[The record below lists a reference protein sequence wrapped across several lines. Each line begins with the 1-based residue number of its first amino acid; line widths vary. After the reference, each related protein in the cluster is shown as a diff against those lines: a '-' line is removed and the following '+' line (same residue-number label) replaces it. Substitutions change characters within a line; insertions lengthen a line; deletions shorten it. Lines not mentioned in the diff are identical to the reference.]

1 MYYMKKSNELKLERL
16 SRIITVRMTDD
27 DYYTLQRISK
37 GRKSNVSDI
46 IRSITGVVIDL
57 APKNNCK
64 IKKL

>member
-27 DYYTLQRISK
+27 AYYTLQRISK

-57 APKNNCK
+57 APKTNCK